1 MIQLFR
7 GDNMKDKITCTECGS
22 TMKLQKNICNELLY
36 VCENC
41 RHDIYL
47 IDDNDFCMVDKEE

>member
-1 MIQLFR
+1 
-7 GDNMKDKITCTECGS
+7 MKDEITCTECGS